1 MSDLIPGHATAE
13 ATQAYAE
20 AADLAEGHYQAYGQR
35 PRLWLSSIGLGTYRG
50 AADDDTDAAYRAAL
64 AHGLRS
70 GLNVVDTGAHFRFGR
85 SPKAVGAAVRD
96 AVEAGVPREA
106 MFLVAKGGFVT
117 FPDDVPD
124 DPEAWFKANI
134 LRKGLGDPG
143 DLAAGCHLLSPAYIA
158 AQLEQCR
165 RDMGVET
172 LDCFLVDQPEVHIPE
187 IGKEATNAK
196 LQQVYRVLEMAVQAG
211 RLRSYGLATNK
222 SWRVATDDDLF
233 LSLTGQ
239 LGLAEKAAGQ
249 GDQPHHF
256 TTIQLPYN
264 AAQLEGFTRFNQ
276 ATGKGN
282 VASTL
287 QAAFQLD
294 LYVMG
299 THALRGGALARE
311 QPAILRQVMRDL
323 PGAGERAL
331 QFARSTPGIGTA
343 LVSAETTAYVDAAL
357 AVARSEPL
365 GKETFV
371 RMFEKAED
379 EVGTDAEGAAEPHG
393 GE

>member
-1 MSDLIPGHATAE
+1 MSDLIPGYATAE
-13 ATQAYAE
+13 ATRAYAE
-20 AADLAEGHYQAYGQR
+20 TAGLAAGHYQAYGPQ
-35 PRLWLSSIGLGTYRG
+35 PRLHLSSIGLGTYRG
-50 AADDDTDAAYRAAL
+50 AADDATDAAYRAAL

-70 GLNVVDTGAHFRFGR
+70 GLNVVDTGAHFRYGR
-85 SPKAVGAAVRD
+85 SPKAAGAAVRD
-96 AVEAGVPREA
+96 A
-106 MFLVAKGGFVT
+106 LVAKGGFVT
-117 FPDDVPD
+117 FPDGVPD
-124 DPEAWFKANI
+124 DPEAWFKNHI

-165 RDMGVET
+165 RDLGVET
-172 LDCFLVDQPEVHIPE
+172 LDCFIVDQPEVHIPE
-187 IGKEATNAK
+187 IGKEATNTK

-222 SWRVATDDDLF
+222 SWRVATDDELF

-239 LGLAEKAAGQ
+239 QGLAEKAAGV
-249 GDQPHHF
+249 GNPHHF

-299 THALRGGALARE
+299 THALRGGALIDE

-323 PGAGERAL
+323 PGPAERAL

-343 LVSAETTAYVDAAL
+343 LVSAETRDYVDGAL
-357 AVARSEPL
+357 AMARNEPL
-365 GKETFV
+365 GKDTFV

-379 EVGTDAEGAAEPHG
+379 ETAEAEASE

>member
-1 MSDLIPGHATAE
+1 MSELIPGYATPD

-20 AADLAEGHYQAYGQR
+20 AAGLAEGHYQAYGPK
-35 PRLWLSSIGLGTYRG
+35 PRLHLSSIGLGTYRG
-50 AADDDTDAAYRAAL
+50 AADDATDAAYREAL
-64 AHGLRS
+64 AHGLRH

-85 SPKAVGAAVRD
+85 SPKAAGAAVRD
-96 AVEAGVPREA
+96 AVAAGVPREA

-117 FPDDVPD
+117 FPDGVPE
-124 DPEAWFKANI
+124 DPEQWFKDNI

-165 RDMGVET
+165 RDLGVET
-172 LDCFLVDQPEVHIPE
+172 LDCFIVDQPEIHIPE
-187 IGKEATNAK
+187 IGKEAVNDK
-196 LQQVYRVLEMAVQAG
+196 LGQIYRVLEMAVQAG

-239 LGLAEKAAGQ
+239 LGLAEKAAGY
-249 GDQPHHF
+249 GDHPHHF
-256 TTIQLPYN
+256 TTLQMPYN

-276 ATGKGN
+276 ATGQGN

-299 THALRGGALARE
+299 THALRGGALVDE
-311 QPAILRQVMRDL
+311 QPAILRQVMREL
-323 PGAGERAL
+323 PGPAERAL

-343 LVSAETTAYVDAAL
+343 LVSGERSDYVDGAL
-357 AVARSEPL
+357 AVARAEPL
-365 GKETFV
+365 DKETFV

-379 EVGTDAEGAAEPHG
+379 EAADREAADD
-393 GE
+393 